1 MKLCLFFIFA
11 FFMKFL
17 NKIITELL
25 SQTSDLSQFN
35 IVLPGKRPVVFIKKI
50 LKEKQY
56 SGFLPNFF
64 TVEDLIRD
72 LSGKQHLQGISL
84 WLFAF
89 EIYREVQPS
98 EDFAS
103 FLKWFPTLLK
113 DWDDILKFSESDEQ
127 VLVYMFDE
135 ERIKNWSENLG
146 ESEDNPR
153 RKFLNFWQK
162 MNVFL
167 PILKKKLTEKNWAT
181 SGMIHET
188 AKRKIADFAQKTDQK
203 FVFCGFNAFTP
214 VEEQLVKSLLQWDKA
229 QCFFQADDYYMND
242 ERQEAGKFLRSHKT
256 WKEFNESRPFQWVE
270 NDFAQ
275 EKRIKVYEVSGN
287 ITQAKVL
294 PEIFKEIK
302 PEDLSK
308 TAVVLLDENLLPA
321 TLDAIS
327 SVEYLNITMGFP
339 LKNLAF
345 SNAIKKLF
353 YLQKQLEQ
361 KDSSYYYN
369 DVLAVLEELPNDES
383 DREIIAVFKTTIEER
398 NIVYISKKQFGEL
411 LSDLSYF
418 KLFQKPGSVKEF
430 LDLLINYCYVLKFR
444 PLDDILYEN
453 IAHFEKSFKIIKN
466 QLSPYNFQIN
476 MDTLEVLINQ
486 LVNSEAIDFQG
497 EPLAGLQVMGL
508 LETRLLNFENI
519 ILLSANEGKLPL
531 GNSQNTYLPFDIRKH
546 FGLHTFLENDGIYA
560 YHFYRLIQDSKNV
573 HLLFNALGSGVNT
586 GEKSRFITQME
597 IEDSHH
603 EIENIIIENS
613 SDPIRQEP
621 MHIEKT
627 PKVLEKL
634 NEWKKKIS
642 ASHLTSYIYN
652 PVDFYLTKIL
662 NTRETSEIEEELSQ
676 RSYGNLVHYSL
687 QDIYEKFIGKE
698 LTVSDLE
705 ISNEVI
711 IDVINRAIEK
721 LKHQT
726 EFYEKGMNFIHKSIA
741 ERVVRSVIDYDR
753 NLLEQGNSLEILSVE
768 GNFEGVQFF
777 LDSEKTD
784 PVYFYGFIDRVDRLN
799 GNLRIIDF
807 KTAKTKNLSL
817 SVPKKPEDEEKLEK
831 LFFRDDYK
839 QAMQLCVYA
848 YSVLNEEKY
857 PDNFLQCG
865 IWSFAE
871 VNKGVQN
878 LHLFG
883 EKEISRA
890 LLETP
895 MRSIKN
901 VILDILNPEL
911 EFVEEVKETWGN

>member
-25 SQTSDLSQFN
+25 SQNSDLSQFN

-89 EIYREVQPS
+89 DIYREIQPS

-146 ESEDNPR
+146 ESEDKPR

-167 PILKKKLTEKNWAT
+167 PILKEKLTEKNWAT

-188 AKRKIADFAQKTDQK
+188 AKRKITDFAQKTDQK

-229 QCFFQADDYYMND
+229 QCFFQADEYYMND
-242 ERQEAGKFLRSHKT
+242 ERQEAGKFLRNHKT

-327 SVEYLNITMGFP
+327 AVEYLNITMGFP

-345 SNAIKKLF
+345 SNAMKKLF

-383 DREIIAVFKTTIEER
+383 DREIIDVFKTTIEER
-398 NIVYISKKQFGEL
+398 NIVYISKKQFGEM
-411 LSDLSYF
+411 LSELSYF

-486 LVNSEAIDFQG
+486 LVNCEAIDFQG

-573 HLLFNALGSGVNT
+573 HLLFNALSSGVNT

-621 MHIEKT
+621 IHIEKT

-799 GNLRIIDF
+799 GKLRIIDF

-817 SVPKKPEDEEKLEK
+817 SAPKKPEDEEKLEK

-901 VILDILNPEL
+901 VILDILNPEI